1 MGGANASRSLIS
13 TQILQKTF
21 PPNEHCHARRGLWRL
36 LELLWEL
43 FRLLGALPGLSGG
56 TLGGQQA
63 SEDTPGLPG
72 LPLREG
78 PENRCKI
85 GTFLG
90 GANVAQVLI
99 IIYPRDRGARG
110 QGTPKGT
117 LKRRCLGTPASGTQP
132 PICSICRI
140 YRICPIRCHGQPS
153 GPYLHTRRG
162 PG

>member
-1 MGGANASRSLIS
+1 M
-13 TQILQKTF
+13 
-21 PPNEHCHARRGLWRL
+21 
-36 LELLWEL
+36 ELLWEL

-85 GTFLG
+85 GTYLG

-99 IIYPRDRGARG
+99 IIYPRERGALGR
-110 QGTPKGT
+110 GTPKGSQN
-117 LKRRCLGTPASGTQP
+117 GGVWGPQPPGTQ
-132 PICSICRI
+132 
-140 YRICPIRCHGQPS
+140 
-153 GPYLHTRRG
+153 TRN
-162 PG
+162 